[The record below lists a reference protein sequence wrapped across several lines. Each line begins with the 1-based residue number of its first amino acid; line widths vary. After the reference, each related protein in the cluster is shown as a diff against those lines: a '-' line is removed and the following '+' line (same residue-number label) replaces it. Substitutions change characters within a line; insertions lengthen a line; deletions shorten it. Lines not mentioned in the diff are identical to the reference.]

1 MRRLVLCLFAPLLTL
16 MAWPSLA
23 AAACAPERMVRIVT
37 RVATPP
43 AEPGSFGAAPKTLYR
58 LGTKYG
64 RVEELPNPATK
75 LHLLIV
81 VNEPDVWMVNRLD
94 RTGRHIVDQGPT
106 FNFRAAIFDKD
117 GMPPILRSLELGC
130 ERAFL
135 AANNAKPAGGA
146 MFVSRRCELHT
157 VTAADFRV
165 TICLGAG
172 KKPMR
177 ASIYE
182 RGTLLFDM
190 EYDSY
195 EDELAPNL
203 KLFERPAG
211 IVFSEPAR

>member
-1 MRRLVLCLFAPLLTL
+1 MRHLLLGLFAPLLTL
-16 MAWPSLA
+16 MAWPSPA
-23 AAACAPERMVRIVT
+23 AATCAPERMVRIVT

-43 AEPGSFGAAPKTLYR
+43 VEPGSFGAAPKTLYR

-81 VNEPDVWMVNRLD
+81 VNEPDVWMVNQLD

-106 FNFRAAIFDKD
+106 FNFRAPIFEKD
-117 GMPPILRSLELGC
+117 GMPPILLTLELGC

-135 AANNAKPAGGA
+135 AANNAKPAGEA
-146 MFVSRRCELHT
+146 TFVSRRCELQT

-172 KKPMR
+172 KEPMR

-182 RGTLLFDM
+182 RGALIFDM

-195 EDELAPNL
+195 QDDLAPNL
-203 KLFERPAG
+203 KLFERPSG
-211 IVFSEPAR
+211 IAFSEPAR

>member
-1 MRRLVLCLFAPLLTL
+1 MRHLVLGLFAALLTL
-16 MAWPSLA
+16 MAWPSPA

-37 RVATPP
+37 HVASPP

-81 VNEPDVWMVNRLD
+81 VNEPDVWMVNRVD

-106 FNFRAAIFDKD
+106 FNFRAPIFEKD
-117 GMPPILRSLELGC
+117 GMPPLLRTLELGC

-135 AANNAKPAGGA
+135 AANNATPAGVA

-157 VTAADFRV
+157 VTVADFRV
-165 TICLGAG
+165 TVCLGAG
-172 KKPMR
+172 QKPMR
-177 ASIYE
+177 ASIHE

-211 IVFSEPAR
+211 VTFSEPAR